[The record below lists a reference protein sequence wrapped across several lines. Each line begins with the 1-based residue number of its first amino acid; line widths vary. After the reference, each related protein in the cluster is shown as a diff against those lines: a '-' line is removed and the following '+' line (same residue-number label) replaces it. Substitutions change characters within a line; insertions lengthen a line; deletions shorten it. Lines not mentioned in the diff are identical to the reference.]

1 MATRP
6 TQVRPGSR
14 IRQIGWALVLG
25 LCVAIFLALTF
36 KVNAVKSEVRLTE
49 RQIIAME
56 REALMLETEFQTR
69 SSQRQLAAWNAVEF
83 GYVAPSARHFLESER
98 QLAGLGLPRG
108 LNAPDPIRVARS
120 EPVVEDEGL
129 FADWVSPVAAAE
141 LDSQPADDRSGEGG
155 TALAADLSDTGATL
169 GQRLARSSTVRSGL
183 PDDGQ

>member
-1 MATRP
+1 MASRP

-36 KVNAVKSEVRLTE
+36 KVNAVKSDVRLTE

-69 SSQRQLAAWNAVEF
+69 SSQRQLAAWNTVEF
-83 GYVAPSARHFLESER
+83 GFVAPSARHFLENER

-141 LDSQPADDRSGEGG
+141 LDSVPGAPKK
-155 TALAADLSDTGATL
+155 ALNAGIASNNASLA
-169 GQRLARSSTVRSGL
+169 QRLASSSPVSTRLS
-183 PDDGQ
+183 DAGQ

>member
-1 MATRP
+1 MASRP

-83 GYVAPSARHFLESER
+83 GYVAPSARHFLDSER
-98 QLAGLGLPRG
+98 QLAALGLPRG

-129 FADWVSPVAAAE
+129 FAEWVSPVAAAE
-141 LDSQPADDRSGEGG
+141 LDSGSGESD
-155 TALAADLSDTGATL
+155 TDLAADLSDKGASL
-169 GQRLARSSTVRSGL
+169 AQRLARSSTVSSGL
-183 PDDGQ
+183 SETGQ

>member
-6 TQVRPGSR
+6 AAVRTGSR

-83 GYVAPSARHFLESER
+83 GFVAPSARHFLESER
-98 QLAGLGLPRG
+98 QLAALGLPRG

-120 EPVVEDEGL
+120 EPVVEEEGL
-129 FADWVSPVAAAE
+129 FAEWVSPVAAAE
-141 LDSQPADDRSGEGG
+141 LTSEASGGE
-155 TALAADLSDTGATL
+155 TALAADLSAKGGSLA
-169 GQRLARSSTVRSGL
+169 QRLARSSTVSSGL
-183 PDDGQ
+183 SDAGQ

>member
-1 MATRP
+1 MASRP

-98 QLAGLGLPRG
+98 QLASLGLPRG

-120 EPVVEDEGL
+120 EPVVEEEGL
-129 FADWVSPVAAAE
+129 FAEWVSPVAAAE
-141 LDSQPADDRSGEGG
+141 LDSGSDDAGSGASE
-155 TALAADLSDTGATL
+155 TALAADLSDKGTSLA
-169 GQRLARSSTVRSGL
+169 QRLARSSTVSSGL
-183 PDDGQ
+183 SDAGQ

>member
-1 MATRP
+1 MASRP
-6 TQVRPGSR
+6 THVRPGSR

-25 LCVAIFLALTF
+25 LCLAIFLALTF

-69 SSQRQLAAWNAVEF
+69 SSQRQLAAWNAIEF
-83 GYVAPSARHFLESER
+83 GFVSPSARHFLENER
-98 QLAGLGLPRG
+98 QLAALGLPRG

-120 EPVVEDEGL
+120 EPVVEGEGL

-141 LDSQPADDRSGEGG
+141 LDGGSGESEP
-155 TALAADLSDTGATL
+155 ALAVGLSDRGAGL
-169 GQRLARSSTVRSGL
+169 AQRLARSSTVSSGRS
-183 PDDGQ
+183 DTGQ